1 MKKVNKGILTLLLAF
16 IPLAIELLLI
26 LLTLYK
32 NIGGVIWSTHFLIII
47 LLFII
52 GMGLVSNKKLIQR
65 IGIVALCVLTIFL
78 SIIGYYDYIRW
89 FSTIV
94 GIVLFI
100 YFAVVGMTMKKLK
113 KL

>member
-1 MKKVNKGILTLLLAF
+1 MKKVNKGTLILLGF
-16 IPLAIELLLI
+16 IPLIIELLLV

-32 NIGGVIWSTHFLIII
+32 NTGGILWSIHFPIII
-47 LLFII
+47 LLFTI
-52 GMGLVSNKKLIQR
+52 GLGFVSNKKIMQR

-78 SIIGYYDYIRW
+78 GIMGYYDYIRW

-100 YFAVVGMTMKKLK
+100 YFAVVGLTMKKLK